1 MLGELLQKN
10 QRFITMMT
18 KQAQLHFRESAP
30 YAKFAVPAGMAVLWA
45 AWPAAGDTIMGR
57 NNPAEEETK

>member
-1 MLGELLQKN
+1 MLGELFQRN
-10 QRFITMMT
+10 QRFITMVT

-30 YAKFAVPAGMAVLWA
+30 FAKFAVPVGGFVLWA

-57 NNPAEEETK
+57 NQPADESK